1 MNSWTVALGRRGEGE
16 VWCNSIRNAYG
27 NVQQLI
33 KNGVNYIV
41 EVRKEQIVQKI
52 RKLFQN
58 GDKVRVDVATLLEVF
73 SKI

>member
-16 VWCNSIRNAYG
+16 VWYNSIRNAYG